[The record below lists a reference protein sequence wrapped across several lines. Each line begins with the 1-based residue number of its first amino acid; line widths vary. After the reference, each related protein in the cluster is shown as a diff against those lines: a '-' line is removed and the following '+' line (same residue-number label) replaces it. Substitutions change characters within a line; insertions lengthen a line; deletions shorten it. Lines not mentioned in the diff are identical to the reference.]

1 MRCAFELQVPWSS
14 GELKMARFISFLIG
28 ATLALGTVKPSPM
41 CAQKPGEKSSEQ
53 ADKSDKSEKT
63 DKGEKSG
70 DKKEEK
76 KEEKKAEEKKPEEKT
91 VQTKHTIR
99 IGGQEIKYTATAG
112 TLLLKL
118 EDGTP
123 KASVFYIA
131 YTKDEVSDTA
141 KRPVTFT
148 FNGGPGSA
156 SIWLHLGAFGPRRVE
171 MGDADLLLPP
181 PYKLVDNQYSL
192 LDLTDLVFIDPV
204 STGYSRPVPGEAANQ
219 YHGIQQDIESVGD
232 FIRLYATRN
241 KRWTSPKFLAGESY
255 GTTRAAGLSGYLQQ
269 RYGMYLNGIV
279 LISSILNFQTAEFD
293 TGNDLPYILYLPTYT
308 AIAWYHKKLPADLQS
323 AGLQKAVDES
333 RNFAAHEYADALMSG
348 DNLPAAR
355 KAEIAQ
361 KLSRLSGLSPEYLL
375 RSNLRIE
382 IQRFDKELLRDQRRT
397 VGRLDGRFT
406 GIDEDAAGARPDYD
420 PSLAAIV
427 GPYTA
432 TFHDYVR
439 ADLKFE
445 SDLFYEYLTGR
456 VRPWSFEP
464 YENRYVNVAQ
474 TLRSA
479 MTQNPFLHVFVG
491 KGYYDLATPFYA
503 AEYTFDHLSL
513 DDSLRP
519 HLSGGYYQAGHM
531 MYVHLPSLAKL
542 KQDLAQFMQESI
554 PAAQKGSA
562 K

>member
-1 MRCAFELQVPWSS
+1 MWLVIVAGSAS
-14 GELKMARFISFLIG
+14 
-28 ATLALGTVKPSPM
+28 
-41 CAQKPGEKSSEQ
+41 AQKPEEKPAEKAGEKPQ
-53 ADKSDKSEKT
+53 AEKP
-63 DKGEKSG
+63 
-70 DKKEEK
+70 KEEK
-76 KEEKKAEEKKPEEKT
+76 KPAPEEKT
-91 VQTKHTIR
+91 AQTKHSIR

-112 TLLLKL
+112 TILLKL

-131 YTKDEVSDTA
+131 YTKDDVSDSS
-141 KRPVTFT
+141 KRPVTYT

-171 MGDADLLLPP
+171 MGDAGALLPP
-181 PYKLVDNQYSL
+181 PYRLVDNEYSL
-192 LDLTDLVFIDPV
+192 LDVTDLVFIDPV
-204 STGYSRPVPGEAANQ
+204 STGYSRAVPGEAPKQ
-219 YHGIQQDIESVGD
+219 FHGIEEDIESVGD

-269 RYGMYLNGIV
+269 RYGMYLNGII

-293 TGNDLPYILYLPTYT
+293 TGNDLPYILFLPTYT
-308 AIAWYHKKLPADLQS
+308 AIAWYHKRLPADLES
-323 AGLQKAVDES
+323 GGLEKAVAES
-333 RNFAAHEYADALMSG
+333 RNFAAHEYSDVLMNG
-348 DNLPAAR
+348 DSLSEAR
-355 KAEIAQ
+355 KKEIAQ
-361 KLSRLSGLSPEYLL
+361 KLARLTGLSAEYIE

-382 IQRFDKELLRDQRRT
+382 IMRFDKELLRDQRRT

-406 GIDEDAAGARPDYD
+406 GIDQDAAGARPDYD

-439 ADLKFE
+439 GDLKFE
-445 SDLFYEYLTGR
+445 SDLFYEYLTSR
-456 VRPWSFEP
+456 VRPWSYEP
-464 YENRYVNVAQ
+464 YENRYVNVAE

-479 MTQNPFLHVFVG
+479 MTQNSFLHVFVG
-491 KGYYDLATPFYA
+491 KGYYDLATPMFA

-513 DDSLRP
+513 DEALRS
-519 HLSGGYYQAGHM
+519 HLSGGYYEAGHM

-542 KQDLAQFMQESI
+542 KQDLTQFMQASM
-554 PAAQKGSA
+554 ALQKGAA